1 VLPTKRSTSL
11 LVLLGAS
18 FFFFAVIE
26 QFIRKQDLV
35 ALAVVH
41 GVVISMLCYA
51 WCRAEAIERGSLTPG
66 RSALWAGLLP
76 ILGIPIYLFRTRG
89 MKRGL
94 ISAIK
99 ALLLLTA
106 LGICSEVVG
115 SAVNAI
121 RT

>member
-1 VLPTKRSTSL
+1 ML

-35 ALAVVH
+35 ALTVVH
-41 GVVISMLCYA
+41 GVVISVLCYA
-51 WCRAEAIERGSLTPG
+51 WCRAEAKERGSLTPG

-76 ILGIPIYLFRTRG
+76 ILGIPIYFFRTRG
-89 MKRGL
+89 IKRGL

-99 ALLLLTA
+99 AFLLLSA

-115 SAVNAI
+115 SVVNAI